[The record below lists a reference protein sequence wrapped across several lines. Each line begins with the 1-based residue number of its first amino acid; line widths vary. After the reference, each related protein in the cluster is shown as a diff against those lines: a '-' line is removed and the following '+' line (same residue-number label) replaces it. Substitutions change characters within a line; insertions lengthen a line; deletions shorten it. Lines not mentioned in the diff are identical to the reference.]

1 MPHSNLE
8 LSRRIWNREP
18 TAVFTTMSL
27 RHEELF
33 KDYGHVDRLF
43 AINNQAN
50 LERHW
55 ILADAAGIIH
65 HVEYNEDLLH
75 PRLTR
80 GWMELRNFYGL
91 LGEHHIL
98 IGYVG
103 AASFQLTVFRS
114 DAGQVAMN
122 GFLCDIASTE
132 ALFQG
137 HFAHYRLTLNAEIY
151 NNDYLIVSGEGF
163 GNYIEDS
170 DFGHFILCGPLIHE
184 IFVVETSPTSSST
197 FYLGPLWNE
206 FCRSN
211 EFDEGDTIIFE
222 VQTDVRN
229 SHIKVLLCH

>member
-1 MPHSNLE
+1 MDASLHQDCWILREIVPVQGSGRPCNALTKMKPKTSPFHLFKRDLNVLYSHRRLALTVSICVYLSTPFLYLQNAAFQYGAVSKNLE
-8 LSRRIWNREP
+8 QRTHGSIHHNE
-18 TAVFTTMSL
+18 F
-27 RHEELF
+27 ELF

-43 AINNQAN
+43 AINNEAN

-65 HVEYNEDLLH
+65 HVEYNQDLLH

-114 DAGQVAMN
+114 DAGQLAMN
-122 GFLCDIASTE
+122 SFFCDIASIE

-137 HFAHYRLTLNAEIY
+137 HFAHYRLTLNA
-151 NNDYLIVSGEGF
+151 
-163 GNYIEDS
+163 
-170 DFGHFILCGPLIHE
+170 
-184 IFVVETSPTSSST
+184 
-197 FYLGPLWNE
+197 
-206 FCRSN
+206 
-211 EFDEGDTIIFE
+211 
-222 VQTDVRN
+222 
-229 SHIKVLLCH
+229 